1 MLVIRFKRIAA
12 MPISIIV
19 IIIGIGKG
27 RMEIDGERRGTTT
40 ITITTTIIIISG
52 EEGRVED
59 RFLFDVFVLEM
70 HEFVKWKRM
79 GRKEWMSIVDC
90 RIFSILKHDTRL
102 K

>member
-12 MPISIIV
+12 IPISIIV

-40 ITITTTIIIISG
+40 ITTIIIISG

-59 RFLFDVFVLEM
+59 KFLFDVFV
-70 HEFVKWKRM
+70 
-79 GRKEWMSIVDC
+79 
-90 RIFSILKHDTRL
+90 
-102 K
+102 

>member
-12 MPISIIV
+12 IPISIIV

-59 RFLFDVFVLEM
+59 RFLFDVFVEKCTSL
-70 HEFVKWKRM
+70 
-79 GRKEWMSIVDC
+79 
-90 RIFSILKHDTRL
+90 
-102 K
+102 

>member
-12 MPISIIV
+12 IPISIIV

-27 RMEIDGERRGTTT
+27 RMEIDGERLGTTT

-59 RFLFDVFVLEM
+59 RFLFDVFVEKCTSL
-70 HEFVKWKRM
+70 
-79 GRKEWMSIVDC
+79 
-90 RIFSILKHDTRL
+90 
-102 K
+102 

>member
-12 MPISIIV
+12 MPISIIIV

-59 RFLFDVFVLEM
+59 RFLFDVFVEKCTSL
-70 HEFVKWKRM
+70 
-79 GRKEWMSIVDC
+79 
-90 RIFSILKHDTRL
+90 
-102 K
+102 

>member
-12 MPISIIV
+12 MPISIIIIV

-40 ITITTTIIIISG
+40 ITTIIIISG

-59 RFLFDVFVLEM
+59 RFLFDVFV
-70 HEFVKWKRM
+70 
-79 GRKEWMSIVDC
+79 
-90 RIFSILKHDTRL
+90 
-102 K
+102 

>member
-12 MPISIIV
+12 MLISIIIV

-40 ITITTTIIIISG
+40 ITTIIIISG

-59 RFLFDVFVLEM
+59 RFLFDVFV
-70 HEFVKWKRM
+70 
-79 GRKEWMSIVDC
+79 
-90 RIFSILKHDTRL
+90 
-102 K
+102 

>member
-12 MPISIIV
+12 MPISII

-27 RMEIDGERRGTTT
+27 RMEIDGERRGTT
-40 ITITTTIIIISG
+40 TITTTIIIISG

>member
-12 MPISIIV
+12 IPISIIV

-40 ITITTTIIIISG
+40 ITTIIIISG

-59 RFLFDVFVLEM
+59 RFLFDVFV
-70 HEFVKWKRM
+70 
-79 GRKEWMSIVDC
+79 
-90 RIFSILKHDTRL
+90 
-102 K
+102 

>member
-19 IIIGIGKG
+19 IIGIGKG

-40 ITITTTIIIISG
+40 ITTIIIISG

-59 RFLFDVFVLEM
+59 KFLFDVFV
-70 HEFVKWKRM
+70 
-79 GRKEWMSIVDC
+79 
-90 RIFSILKHDTRL
+90 
-102 K
+102 

>member
-12 MPISIIV
+12 MPISIIIIV

-40 ITITTTIIIISG
+40 ITTTIIIISG

-59 RFLFDVFVLEM
+59 RFLFDVFVEKCTSL
-70 HEFVKWKRM
+70 
-79 GRKEWMSIVDC
+79 
-90 RIFSILKHDTRL
+90 
-102 K
+102 

>member
-12 MPISIIV
+12 MPISII

-40 ITITTTIIIISG
+40 ITTATTIIIISG

-59 RFLFDVFVLEM
+59 RFLFDVFV
-70 HEFVKWKRM
+70 
-79 GRKEWMSIVDC
+79 
-90 RIFSILKHDTRL
+90 
-102 K
+102 